1 MDVGDSGGTTQGACD
16 DRPQSMSAAVDGVE
30 IGCGAVLVAVTLFDV
45 FQSVVLPRP
54 SVGRVRLSFTVV
66 RFSWRAWRKIAERP
80 RRLQTREAALAAF
93 APMTVVA
100 LLVLWALLLV
110 VGYALIFGGLHDGL
124 QPQPDSFGTTV
135 FFSAGRMLAFPVGG
149 IEATGVATRILTGVE
164 AATGFGLFALV
175 ISLLFSLFGSFQRRE
190 IAVVALDALAGAPPS
205 GIQLLESCAKDD
217 LTAQL
222 ATTFDEWRMWTVD
235 VLETHLTYPLLFYF
249 RSSHDNEA
257 WPNSFG
263 SVMDAAAL
271 VITTVDG
278 GPVGHAHLMY
288 KVGSHFVADMR
299 LYFRYKTEAV
309 PGVEREEFDEACARL
324 RRAGYRLR
332 DIDTAWEKFSDLRTT
347 YGGWL
352 NEVTKGLAVPPAP
365 WIGDRSYLPHRERP
379 SRARV
384 RTRA

>member
-16 DRPQSMSAAVDGVE
+16 DRPQSMSAAVDEVE

-80 RRLQTREAALAAF
+80 RRLQTREAALRCLRAHDRGGAARSLG
-93 APMTVVA
+93 AAARRRVHRCR
-100 LLVLWALLLV
+100 LS
-110 VGYALIFGGLHDGL
+110 GGLHDGL
-124 QPQPDSFGTTV
+124 QPQPNSFGTTV
-135 FFSAGRMLAFPVGG
+135 YFSAGRMLAFPVGG

-205 GIQLLESCAKDD
+205 GIQLLKSCAKDD

-235 VLETHLTYPLLFYF
+235 VLETHLTYTTAVLLPLEPRQRGMAQLIRFRDGRGGAGHHHGGRRTRGARAPHVQGGFTFRRRHAPLLPVQDRGGSRRGARGLRRGMRPSAARGISAARYRHRVGEVQ
-249 RSSHDNEA
+249 RSANHIR
-257 WPNSFG
+257 W
-263 SVMDAAAL
+263 M
-271 VITTVDG
+271 
-278 GPVGHAHLMY
+278 
-288 KVGSHFVADMR
+288 
-299 LYFRYKTEAV
+299 
-309 PGVEREEFDEACARL
+309 VERGDQGPCGP
-324 RRAGYRLR
+324 AG
-332 DIDTAWEKFSDLRTT
+332 SM
-347 YGGWL
+347 
-352 NEVTKGLAVPPAP
+352 
-365 WIGDRSYLPHRERP
+365 DR
-379 SRARV
+379 
-384 RTRA
+384 